1 MAKKIKKIV
10 KLHIA
15 AGKATPAPPV
25 GPALAPTGINM
36 SEFCQKFNAE
46 TQQNAGFKIPVVITV
61 YEDKSYTFM
70 LKEPPASQLIKKALG
85 LEKGSSEANKKKVGK
100 MTKAQLTEI
109 AERKMKDL
117 NANDMEA
124 ALKILGGSAKSLGI
138 EIID

>member
-36 SEFCQKFNAE
+36 SEFCQRFNAE

-61 YEDKSYTFM
+61 YEDKSYSFE

-117 NANDMEA
+117 NANDMEG
-124 ALKILGGSAKSLGI
+124 ALKILEGSARSLGI
-138 EIID
+138 EIVD

>member
-15 AGKATPAPPV
+15 AGKANPAPPV

-61 YEDKSYTFM
+61 YEDKSYTFI

-124 ALKILGGSAKSLGI
+124 ALKILGGSAKSIGI

>member
-15 AGKATPAPPV
+15 AGKANPAPPV

-61 YEDKSYTFM
+61 YEDKSYTFI
-70 LKEPPASQLIKKALG
+70 LKEPPVSQLIKKALG

-124 ALKILGGSAKSLGI
+124 ALKILGGSAKSIGI